1 MIIESYSFGRMKVNG
16 SIFDS
21 DLIIF
26 SEKVKSNWWR
36 SQGHY
41 LQVRDLGEIL
51 DYQPEVLVIGTGYSG
66 RMDVADEVKKEL
78 EAAGIKYYIEKSSK
92 AVEIFNKID
101 SKKKVGAFHLTC

>member
-1 MIIESYSFGRMKVNG
+1 MIIESYSFGKMKVDG

-26 SEKVKSNWWR
+26 PEKVKSSWWR

-41 LQVRDLGEIL
+41 LQLEDLGDIL
-51 DYQPEVLVIGTGYSG
+51 DYRPKILVIGTGYSG

-78 EAAGIKYYIEKSSK
+78 ESAGIEYYIEKSSK

-101 SKKKVGAFHLTC
+101 SEKKVGAFHLTC